1 MKSPSNRHRR
11 WIVWGLLL
19 SLTFVLTAM
28 VWFDDADSGVD
39 ASNGNKKPRHALRAT
54 PGVGAAQ
61 KPVAESSTAARLE
74 QSVERLELPSFDRTA
89 DRTAGTDAAG
99 TELALVT
106 PVDLLAARSWIV
118 PPPPPPVVAPKA
130 PPLPFTLVGRLIDND
145 QQVVFLANQDRNYIA
160 REGAKLDNNYR
171 VERIEAG
178 RMTLIYL
185 PLDERQILNLGAVN

>member
-1 MKSPSNRHRR
+1 MTRIRVSTHRMATR
-11 WIVWGLLL
+11 NPGMRYV
-19 SLTFVLTAM
+19 
-28 VWFDDADSGVD
+28 
-39 ASNGNKKPRHALRAT
+39 PRQWPAPRR
-54 PGVGAAQ
+54 
-61 KPVAESSTAARLE
+61 KPVAESDAATRLA
-74 QSVERLELPSFDRTA
+74 QSVERLELPSLA
-89 DRTAGTDAAG
+89 KTAGTDAAG
-99 TELALVT
+99 TESTLAT

-130 PPLPFTLVGRLIDND
+130 PPLPFKLVGRLIDNN

-185 PLDERQILNLGAVN
+185 PLDERQILILGAVN